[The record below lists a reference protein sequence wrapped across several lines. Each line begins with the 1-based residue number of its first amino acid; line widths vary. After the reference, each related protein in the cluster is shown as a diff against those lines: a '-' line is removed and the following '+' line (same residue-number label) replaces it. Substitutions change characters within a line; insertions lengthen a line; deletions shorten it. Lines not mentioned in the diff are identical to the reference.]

1 MVHLKSYITAVILIA
16 SSSFSSTSTISLC
29 DAHPAISAINHFY
42 KNNRFKGAF
51 LTCSIKGCT
60 ADLVAQYIA
69 GTKKERLLRE
79 EESKATAIDNALSK
93 LNPIKKT
100 RGGDI
105 EGKSWKFDFRRSLMF
120 LIYGG
125 LYQGCAQE
133 FIYNDIL
140 PILGTNTDVKTVAKK
155 VVLDMGFISPLI
167 CIPMAYLV
175 KGCML
180 GNNIRL
186 SLSNY
191 IYDVKYKG
199 VVYKNWMIFVP
210 VQCLTFSVIPEH
222 LRVSFVACVS
232 FFWMILLSC
241 ILSS

>member
-1 MVHLKSYITAVILIA
+1 MVHLKSYITAIILIA
-16 SSSFSSTSTISLC
+16 SSSFSSTSTISSC
-29 DAHPAISAINHFY
+29 EAHPAISAINHFY

-69 GTKKERLLRE
+69 GKKKERLQRE
-79 EESKATAIDNALSK
+79 EESKVTAIDNALSK

-105 EGKSWKFDFRRSLMF
+105 EGKTWKFDFRRSLMF

-133 FIYNDIL
+133 YIYNDIL

-167 CIPMAYLV
+167 CIPSKYRVKLLV
-175 KGCML
+175 HITTL
-180 GNNIRL
+180 WLNIYFC
-186 SLSNY
+186 SIY
-191 IYDVKYKG
+191 I
-199 VVYKNWMIFVP
+199 
-210 VQCLTFSVIPEH
+210 
-222 LRVSFVACVS
+222 
-232 FFWMILLSC
+232 
-241 ILSS
+241 